1 MAVWAIG
8 DIQGC
13 YDSFMELLSRI
24 DFDPK
29 RDKLWLVGDLVN
41 RGDKSLE
48 VLEYLYDI
56 KDNLEIVLGNHD
68 ITLISAYYGIKKSDP
83 TIEPI
88 LQSKRAKELID
99 WLRGEKFLHIDF
111 NLGYCMSHAGISPEF
126 DLGMAMEYARR
137 IEQKLQAPD
146 ANVWLKAMFED
157 ASERFDRGADV
168 LDLDRYIL
176 ATFTRMRYCYNDK
189 RLDFKQKGTPTQKK
203 VDKKGMKPWFE
214 CQNRKDVDLKILFG
228 HWSTLGLYKDEN
240 VICIDSGC
248 LWGGAMSAIRL
259 DSGREEIVQVKCKG
273 CQDPTKF

>member
-13 YDSFMELLSRI
+13 YDSFMELLGRI
-24 DFDPK
+24 KFNPVH
-29 RDKLWLVGDLVN
+29 DKLWLVGDLVN

-56 KDNLEIVLGNHD
+56 QDSVEIVLGNHD

-88 LQSKRAKELID
+88 LNSPRASELIN
-99 WLRGEKFLHIDF
+99 WLRFQKFLHTNF
-111 NLGYCMSHAGISPEF
+111 TLGYCMSHAGISPEF
-126 DLGMAMEYARR
+126 DLGMAIKYARR

-146 ANVWLKAMFED
+146 GDVWLKAMYED
-157 ASERFDRGADV
+157 ASVRFDRKANS

-176 ATFTRMRYCYNDK
+176 ATFTRMRYCYDDK
-189 RLDFKQKGTPTQKK
+189 RLDFKQKGIPSEKK
-203 VDKKGMKPWFE
+203 LLKKGMKPWFD
-214 CQNRKDVDLKILFG
+214 CNNRKEIDLKIVFG
-228 HWSTLGLYKDEN
+228 HWSTLGLYKSKDA
-240 VICIDSGC
+240 ICIDSGC
-248 LWGGAMSAIRL
+248 LWGGAMSALRL
-259 DSGREEIVQVKCKG
+259 DSGKEEIVQVKCKG

>member
-13 YDSFMELLSRI
+13 YDSFMELLGRI
-24 DFDPK
+24 KFNPAH
-29 RDKLWLVGDLVN
+29 DKLWLVGDLVN

-56 KDNLEIVLGNHD
+56 QDSVEIVLGNHD

-88 LQSKRAKELID
+88 LNSPRASELIN
-99 WLRGEKFLHIDF
+99 WLRFQKFLHTDF
-111 NLGYCMSHAGISPEF
+111 SLGYCMSHAGISPEF
-126 DLGMAMEYARR
+126 DLGMAIKYARR

-146 ANVWLKAMFED
+146 GDVWLKAMYED
-157 ASERFDRGADV
+157 ASARFDRGATS

-176 ATFTRMRYCYNDK
+176 ATFTRMRYCYDDK
-189 RLDFKQKGTPTQKK
+189 RLDFKQKGTPNQSK
-203 VDKKGMKPWFE
+203 VIKKGMKPWFE
-214 CQNRKDVDLKILFG
+214 CNNRKDVDLKIVFG
-228 HWSTLGLYKDEN
+228 HWSTLGLYKDKDA
-240 VICIDSGC
+240 ICIDSGC
-248 LWGGAMSAIRL
+248 LWGGAMSALCL
-259 DSGREEIVQVKCKG
+259 DSGKEEIVQVKCKG